1 MHNDQK
7 SRSLSEEQKERKDP
21 KIVMPVY
28 PKLNLNKRG
37 PPKPRPAIA
46 AATVYKKILQ
56 DDVGGEEEEKKVEE
70 TKLEDTDEQIDK
82 LLDEEDPEWT
92 NAEELISSR
101 KYFNDD
107 SVLIRASSMRER
119 REQYD

>member
-1 MHNDQK
+1 M
-7 SRSLSEEQKERKDP
+7 
-21 KIVMPVY
+21 
-28 PKLNLNKRG
+28 
-37 PPKPRPAIA
+37 
-46 AATVYKKILQ
+46 
-56 DDVGGEEEEKKVEE
+56 GGEEEEKKVEE
-70 TKLEDTDEQIDK
+70 SKLEDTDEQIDK